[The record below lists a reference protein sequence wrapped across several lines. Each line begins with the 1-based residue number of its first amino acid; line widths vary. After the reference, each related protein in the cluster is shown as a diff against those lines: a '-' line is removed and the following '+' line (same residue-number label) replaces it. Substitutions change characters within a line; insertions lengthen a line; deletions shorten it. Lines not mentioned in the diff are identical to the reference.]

1 MWFSGFVAGGLS
13 SGSVQGVSVLV
24 SFWWMWRFKNF
35 VDIVVVVFSLRPSF
49 FLFTFFFTLLFFWNV
64 FIFFG
69 FELFFACSTY
79 FLLESLI
86 LAQDERWRRA

>member
-1 MWFSGFVAGGLS
+1 ME
-13 SGSVQGVSVLV
+13 
-24 SFWWMWRFKNF
+24 MRRFKDLLADCF
-35 VDIVVVVFSLRPSF
+35 GGG
-49 FLFTFFFTLLFFWNV
+49 FLV
-64 FIFFG
+64 EAIIFFCLHFLLRFFVFL

>member
-1 MWFSGFVAGGLS
+1 MVFWFCGWGAYT
-13 SGSVQGVSVLV
+13 SGSVGFRWRGNVYDV
-24 SFWWMWRFKNF
+24 WRFKDLLADCF
-35 VDIVVVVFSLRPSF
+35 GGG
-49 FLFTFFFTLLFFWNV
+49 FLV
-64 FIFFG
+64 EAIIFFCLHFLLRFFVFL